1 MQLHK
6 HYLAIL
12 LSASLTGCL
21 SGGGSFDVEEVG
33 PTKVINNPADK
44 KVTYKQAEKPN
55 PEDFSE
61 MGATFNSPIPL
72 NLLLLGETG
81 KLYTVNPEEQ
91 YVHIDEN
98 YDQLTIRYP
107 AKENGKKVIKEEKIN
122 IAIKPDE
129 KNGKWDYLT
138 EKGKTQ
144 YDVIEIKH
152 NQKLVGKYYAD
163 SSFEEARLKL
173 FTFDNTKVG
182 IVRIKN
188 PTYDNFWIS
197 SIFYRGKDK
206 TTDVPI
212 SGTLTYKGYWAF
224 ATQLATNDYEKTM
237 GGNGQDLTIY
247 TYTADFKADFS
258 TKQLTG
264 ELKGSDE
271 DFNFDYKINAN
282 IKGNGFTGNAT
293 GEYEYKFNREKYKSP
308 ATVSGSF
315 FGTGAAELAGK
326 AIADDNAWA
335 GVFAAKKEN
344 NSGTDIK
351 TDGDLFQAG
360 VMTFT
365 AVPSSLTS
373 DAKPASIENSSAS
386 NSQSTTYQL
395 NQYQKVN
402 YSGNIEKLQVD
413 GMLIDL
419 TQNPELNKPCCS
431 AKEDEENGLTTQSVK
446 FGKYGYTK
454 QAQNGS
460 NTSNEDNKVGGYFVQ
475 GVLTPTSQVPMTGTS
490 QYDGR
495 WYGYASSDKGVF
507 SGEALDAKFTAKWQ
521 EKQLEGKLFN
531 QNQVDEASLNF
542 KANITGNSFNATNS
556 TLKIATD
563 TSKDSENSTKIT
575 IDNIKVEG
583 HFYGKG
589 ANELGGHFYS
599 EDKKAGGVFGAKQIE
614 TQSK

>member
-1 MQLHK
+1 MKLHK

-21 SGGGSFDVEEVG
+21 SGGGSFDVEEVE

-44 KVTYKQAEKPN
+44 KVTYKQAEKPDPQN
-55 PEDFSE
+55 FSE
-61 MGATFNSPIPL
+61 MGATFNSPIPI
-72 NLLLLGETG
+72 NLLRIGETG
-81 KLYTVNPEEQ
+81 ELYTVNPAEQ
-91 YVHIDEN
+91 HIHIDEN
-98 YDQLTIRYP
+98 YDQLIIRYP
-107 AKENGKKVIKEEKIN
+107 AKENNQKVIKEEKIN
-122 IAIKPDE
+122 INIKPE
-129 KNGKWDYLT
+129 GTTNGKWGYLT

-144 YDVIEIKH
+144 YGVIEIKH

-182 IVRIKN
+182 FVRIKN
-188 PTYDNFWIS
+188 PTSNNSWIS

-237 GGNGQDLTIY
+237 GGNGQDLTI
-247 TYTADFKADFS
+247 YTADFKADFS

-315 FGTGAAELAGK
+315 FGKGAAELAGK
-326 AIADDNAWA
+326 AIANDNAWA

-344 NSGTDIK
+344 GGTDIK

-365 AVPSSLTS
+365 AVPSNSAASTQ
-373 DAKPASIENSSAS
+373 PASMDSSSAS
-386 NSQSTTYQL
+386 NSKSPNYQL
-395 NQYQKVN
+395 GKYQKVN
-402 YSGNIEKLQVD
+402 YSGDIEKLQVD

-419 TQNPELNKPCCS
+419 TKNSDLNKACCS
-431 AKEDEENGLTTQSVK
+431 AKEGEENGLTTQSVK

-475 GVLTPTSQVPMTGTS
+475 GVLTPTSEVPTTGTS
-490 QYDGR
+490 KYDGR

-531 QNQVDEASLNF
+531 KNQTGDGSLNF
-542 KANITGNSFNATNS
+542 TATISGNSFTANNS
-556 TLKIATD
+556 KLEVATD
-563 TSKDSENSTKIT
+563 TSKDSLNDTKIT
-575 IDNIKVEG
+575 VNDIKVEG
-583 HFYGKG
+583 HFYGKN